1 MNPAPS
7 WLQMLGMLWSGQGLA
22 AAFPWLPLAARI
34 ALALWLPRIFKLAL
48 AVLLAGIVYRL
59 WRGSSQG
66 VSGRHV
72 RGSRLVRV
80 RFGRLRTWLAFNRWK
95 LRIGGAVFPSRLEA
109 QHLLMSGGTGAGKSS
124 AIQGTLDAIRG
135 RGDGAVL
142 ADTGGEG
149 MARFVC
155 AGDKLLNPLDERS
168 VSWSPFAEMDSPA
181 DAERIAKSM
190 VPDHHEGQLREW
202 HFYAQGIIA
211 AALRRLLERGQAN
224 NGTLVAALTSDS
236 PAQLKTLVAGLPI
249 QGLFHEGAERMLGS
263 VRGIVASHLAPYIYL
278 PKEAGSN
285 AWSIRRHVRESKAWL
300 WLAYQ
305 ENQVAALQPLLATWI
320 GEAVNALLTLRPD
333 QRRRHWLMLDEVA
346 SLGRVQGL
354 SDALTKGR
362 KYGLC
367 AMLGLHSVS
376 QLRELYGEHGAQ
388 TLLSCLSSQLILRA
402 NDPLTAEYASSYLGD
417 REVVQTVV
425 TQGTHGRT
433 HSKQSRIERLVMA
446 SQIQRLRDG
455 VGYLQLAGQPV
466 VRRVKIPRVK
476 RALLIEPF
484 VPKKA
489 TNDVPLAPVPAIAP
503 PAPPPSLLA
512 PAVRRPALDAD
523 AILGTRAQ

>member
-1 MNPAPS
+1 
-7 WLQMLGMLWSGQGLA
+7 
-22 AAFPWLPLAARI
+22 
-34 ALALWLPRIFKLAL
+34 
-48 AVLLAGIVYRL
+48 
-59 WRGSSQG
+59 
-66 VSGRHV
+66 
-72 RGSRLVRV
+72 
-80 RFGRLRTWLAFNRWK
+80 
-95 LRIGGAVFPSRLEA
+95 
-109 QHLLMSGGTGAGKSS
+109 
-124 AIQGTLDAIRG
+124 
-135 RGDGAVL
+135 
-142 ADTGGEG
+142 
-149 MARFVC
+149 
-155 AGDKLLNPLDERS
+155 
-168 VSWSPFAEMDSPA
+168 
-181 DAERIAKSM
+181 
-190 VPDHHEGQLREW
+190 
-202 HFYAQGIIA
+202 
-211 AALRRLLERGQAN
+211 
-224 NGTLVAALTSDS
+224 
-236 PAQLKTLVAGLPI
+236 
-249 QGLFHEGAERMLGS
+249 
-263 VRGIVASHLAPYIYL
+263 
-278 PKEAGSN
+278 
-285 AWSIRRHVRESKAWL
+285 
-300 WLAYQ
+300 
-305 ENQVAALQPLLATWI
+305 
-320 GEAVNALLTLRPD
+320 
-333 QRRRHWLMLDEVA
+333 MLDEVA

>member
-22 AAFPWLPLAARI
+22 DAFPWLPLTARL
-34 ALALWLPRIFKLAL
+34 ALAVWLSRLFKLAL
-48 AVLLAGIVYRL
+48 AVLLAGIVYRI

-66 VSGRHV
+66 IGGRHV
-72 RGSRLVRV
+72 RGGRLVRV
-80 RFGRLRTWLAFNRWK
+80 RFGRLRTWLAFDRWK
-95 LRIGGAVFPSRLEA
+95 LRIGGVVFPKRLEA

-149 MARFVC
+149 MARFVR

-190 VPDHHEGQLREW
+190 VPDRDEGELRQW
-202 HFYAQGIIA
+202 HLYGQGLIA

-224 NGTLVAALTSDS
+224 NGALLAALTTDS
-236 PAQLKTLVAGLPI
+236 PAELQTLVVGLPA
-249 QGLFHEGAERMLGS
+249 QALFHPGAERMLGS
-263 VRGIVASHLAPYIYL
+263 VRGIVSSHLAPYVYL
-278 PKEAGSN
+278 PKDAGSN

-333 QRRRHWLMLDEVA
+333 QQRRHWLMLDEVA

-376 QLRELYGEHGAQ
+376 QLRELYGEPGAQ
-388 TLLSCLSSQLILRA
+388 TC
-402 NDPLTAEYASSYLGD
+402 
-417 REVVQTVV
+417 
-425 TQGTHGRT
+425 
-433 HSKQSRIERLVMA
+433 
-446 SQIQRLRDG
+446 
-455 VGYLQLAGQPV
+455 
-466 VRRVKIPRVK
+466 RVYPR
-476 RALLIEPF
+476 
-484 VPKKA
+484 
-489 TNDVPLAPVPAIAP
+489 N
-503 PAPPPSLLA
+503 
-512 PAVRRPALDAD
+512 
-523 AILGTRAQ
+523 